1 MRGTQRTAAL
11 ITMWLV
17 LWTLYSSSNVEY
29 SWAVWSILALTLVLE
44 FLAYQLGVAK
54 GIEIYIAMTSEQRKE
69 IEQLLNEANK

>member
-1 MRGTQRTAAL
+1 MRGAQRTAAL

-29 SWAVWSILALTLVLE
+29 SWAVWGILALALVLE

>member
-1 MRGTQRTAAL
+1 MRGAQRTAAL

-29 SWAVWSILALTLVLE
+29 SWAVWGILALALVLE

-69 IEQLLNEANK
+69 VEQLLNEANK

>member
-1 MRGTQRTAAL
+1 MRSLQRNAAL
-11 ITMWLV
+11 IAVGLV